1 MGTFGKHKQEGEEVG
16 QPQVV
21 GSDGGVLLG
30 RQVRL
35 VYETPGSLALQLG
48 LDVGG
53 AVNPTIGPGMGP
65 ELIQSRK
72 VLLESIKLIIKFNIL
87 TLEF

>member
-16 QPQVV
+16 KPQVV

-53 AVNPTIGPGMGP
+53 AVDPTIGPGMSA
-65 ELIQSRK
+65 ELIRRFCYSPPQC
-72 VLLESIKLIIKFNIL
+72 
-87 TLEF
+87 